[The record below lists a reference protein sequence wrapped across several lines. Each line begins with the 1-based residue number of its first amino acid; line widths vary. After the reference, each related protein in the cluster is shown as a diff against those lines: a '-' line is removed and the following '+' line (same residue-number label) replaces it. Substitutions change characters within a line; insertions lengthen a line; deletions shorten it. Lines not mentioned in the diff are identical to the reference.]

1 MATTTQFD
9 DETAVSRLD
18 AETFVTEI
26 APAWWVAFGPN
37 GGYLA
42 AIILRT
48 MHQTLA
54 DEAWQPCSLTIHYTA
69 APALG
74 ACQVITRFE
83 RKGRA
88 LATLSARLIQ
98 GDKLCALALAAF
110 SLPRE
115 SAITFAERVMPDVP
129 PPDELPPMA
138 RVDTLPEFTTRFD
151 YRWAIGDPPFS
162 GSARARTGGWMRL
175 AEPRLIDSLL
185 VAASLDCWVPAVFPR
200 LTQLEPVPTVDLT
213 IHFRARLPLPGSSA
227 QDFALGVFTSQ
238 FATGGFLEEDGELWS
253 ANGVLLAHSRQLA
266 IMRAS

>member
-1 MATTTQFD
+1 MAMTTQFD
-9 DETAVSRLD
+9 NETAVTRLD
-18 AETFVTEI
+18 AETFTTEI
-26 APAWWVAFGPN
+26 DQSWWVAFGPN

-48 MHQTLA
+48 MHQALA

-69 APALG
+69 APAVG
-74 ACQVITRFE
+74 ACQVITRIE

-88 LATLSARLIQ
+88 LATLSARLTQ
-98 GDKLCALALAAF
+98 GDRLCALALAAF

-115 SAITFAERVMPDVP
+115 STVTFAERKMPDVL
-129 PPDELPPMA
+129 PPDQLAPMA
-138 RVDTLPEFTTRFD
+138 LLETLPAFTTRFD

-162 GSARARTGGWMRL
+162 GSARARAGGWIRL

-185 VAASLDCWVPAVFPR
+185 VAASLDCWVPAVFAR
-200 LTQLEPVPTVDLT
+200 LTQLEAVPTIDLT
-213 IHFRARLPLPGSSA
+213 IHFRARLPLPDAGT

-253 ANGVLLAHSRQLA
+253 ANGVLLAQSRQLA
-266 IMRAS
+266 ILRAG